1 MSTQGWPGVP
11 LPPLIFGVSVNP
23 ITTHRITTSTLNLFD
38 LQPSLQPI
46 LTTSK
51 HPLNSCLQLFAEYD
65 PHQEGGGTCF
75 DTSDKEWAI
84 EYGLYDFRR
93 EPYEAIPVEYGP
105 NGRVIDGWKEGLEL
119 LNVGGKAKLIIPS
132 NLGYGDRGAGGVI
145 PPNATLIFDI
155 EILEIAK

>member
-65 PHQEGGGTCF
+65 PHQEGGTCF
-75 DTSDKEWAI
+75 DTSSYTNPEW
-84 EYGLYDFRR
+84 LPQNKTCCKTDHSKLTVSKQRQ
-93 EPYEAIPVEYGP
+93 
-105 NGRVIDGWKEGLEL
+105 K
-119 LNVGGKAKLIIPS
+119 VGT
-132 NLGYGDRGAGGVI
+132 YY
-145 PPNATLIFDI
+145 
-155 EILEIAK
+155 